1 MRVGNREKFIE
12 KAKSI
17 YGEKYDYS
25 EVEYVGSAVK
35 VKIICP
41 EHGPFEKTPNKHLR
55 SQD

>member
-41 EHGPFEKTPNKHLR
+41 E
-55 SQD
+55 